1 MQAQGKI
8 SEKSQQSNQFL
19 EERSLE
25 KYNIAEMAFLSI
37 PVNNCCRTLNRSAR
51 LSDAIDEMFGLA
63 FQPIIRYQCPRY
75 LCLTP
80 AQNKPAKQLCY
91 KNNDRD
97 NVKVAEL
104 DVSKYKPGEVECKVE
119 NGKVLVVGKQRIE
132 AEHGYETSEF
142 QHTYNLP
149 DNVDPE
155 TVKSRIENGVLHIE
169 GVKQQP
175 EEVGDGNE
183 DDKKLSLKINLGSY
197 KPEEVNVKL
206 QGNGLIVNAEHKT
219 EQDGVYTCRHFKQ
232 YFTLPSEVDPSTL
245 VTRLSQDGFLKIE
258 AEKKPVAAFEDKD
271 VEVQRDEEIPE
282 STEE

>member
-1 MQAQGKI
+1 M
-8 SEKSQQSNQFL
+8 
-19 EERSLE
+19 
-25 KYNIAEMAFLSI
+25 
-37 PVNNCCRTLNRSAR
+37 
-51 LSDAIDEMFGLA
+51 
-63 FQPIIRYQCPRY
+63 
-75 LCLTP
+75 
-80 AQNKPAKQLCY
+80 
-91 KNNDRD
+91 
-97 NVKVAEL
+97 AEL

-119 NGKVLVVGKQRIE
+119 NDKVLVVGKQRIE
-132 AEHGYETSEF
+132 TEHGYETSEF
-142 QHTYNLP
+142 QQIYNLP

-175 EEVGDGNE
+175 EEVDEDGE

-206 QGNGLIVNAEHKT
+206 QGNGLVVNAEHKT

-245 VTRLSQDGFLKIE
+245 VSRLSQDGVLKIE
-258 AEKKPVAAFEDKD
+258 AEKKPVAAIEDKD
-271 VEVQRDEEIPE
+271 VEVQRGEEMPE